1 MFKNY
6 LISLYRNIIRN
17 RFYSILNIVGLSVG
31 IAAAIF
37 ILLFVQDELS
47 YDKYHSKYERI
58 YRIESDFFING
69 KNDKF
74 AIVPIP
80 MGPAL
85 KIEFPEVEEFVRLND
100 VGNTLIRHN
109 DKEYYEEEFY
119 MADSTMFEVFTH
131 EFIMGNPT

>member
-17 RFYSILNIVGLSVG
+17 RFYSILNIIGLSVG
-31 IAAAIF
+31 MAAAIF
-37 ILLFVQDELS
+37 ILLFVQDELL
-47 YDKYHSKYERI
+47 YDKYHSKHEGI

-80 MGPAL
+80 MGVRQIS
-85 KIEFPEVEEFVRLND
+85 KIQICSFP
-100 VGNTLIRHN
+100 VGTLLFLIP
-109 DKEYYEEEFY
+109 DISQK
-119 MADSTMFEVFTH
+119 S
-131 EFIMGNPT
+131 